1 MWNDLQSQKGLF
13 IVISGPSGTGKTTV
27 IKALCESDPTLAFSI
42 SATTRPP
49 RSDETN
55 GVDYHFLDQTE
66 FEDLIRCGGFLE
78 WVKYG
83 EHYYGTLKSTMESTI
98 ESSKDLIL
106 EIDVHGAKKIKDLGI
121 RYTSIFLLPPSLES
135 LEKRL
140 RNRKTESDSELEQR
154 LLTAKSEFEYIVDY
168 NYCVVNPDHN
178 VEKAVTQIRHIIS
191 AERFR
196 IDDELLASISQE
208 FSLPNSRTYA

>member
-1 MWNDLQSQKGLF
+1 MWNNLQSQKGLF

-27 IKALCESDPTLAFSI
+27 IRELCESDATLAFSI

-55 GVDYHFLDQTE
+55 GVDYHFLDRTE
-66 FEDLIRCGGFLE
+66 FEGLIQCGGFLE
-78 WVKYG
+78 WVEYG
-83 EHYYGTLKSTMESTI
+83 GHYYGTLKSTIESTI
-98 ESSKDLIL
+98 KKGKDLVL
-106 EIDVHGAKKIKDLGI
+106 EIDVHGAMKVKDLGI

-140 RNRKTESDSELEQR
+140 RNRKTESDSELQQR
-154 LLTAKSEFEYIVDY
+154 LLTAKSEFAYIADY

-196 IDDELLASISQE
+196 IDAQLLDAISQE
-208 FSLPNSRTYA
+208 FCC

>member
-1 MWNDLQSQKGLF
+1 MWNNQPSQKGLF
-13 IVISGPSGTGKTTV
+13 ILISGPSGTGKTTV
-27 IKALCESDPTLAFSI
+27 IKALCKNDTTLAFSI

-49 RSDETN
+49 RSDEVD
-55 GVDYHFLDQTE
+55 GVDYHFLDQAK
-66 FEDLIRCGGFLE
+66 FEDLIQCGGFLE

-83 EHYYGTLKSTMESTI
+83 GHYYGTLKSTIESTI
-98 ESSKDLIL
+98 ESGKDLIL

-154 LLTAKSEFEYIVDY
+154 LLTAKSEFEYIADY
-168 NYCVVNPDHN
+168 SYCIENPDHN
-178 VEKAVTQIRHIIS
+178 VEKAVTQIRDIIS
-191 AERFR
+191 AERCR
-196 IDDELLASISQE
+196 IDDQLLDAISQE
-208 FSLPNSRTYA
+208 FCC

>member
-1 MWNDLQSQKGLF
+1 MWNNLQSQKGLF

-27 IKALCESDPTLAFSI
+27 IKELCEGDTTLEFSI

-49 RSDETN
+49 RSDEIN

-66 FEDLIRCGGFLE
+66 FENLIQCGGFLE

-83 EHYYGTLKSTMESTI
+83 GHYYGTLKSTMESTI
-98 ESSKDLIL
+98 ETGKDLIL
-106 EIDVHGAKKIKDLGI
+106 EIDVHGAKKIKDFGI

-140 RNRKTESDSELEQR
+140 RNRRTESDSELQQR
-154 LLTAKSEFEYIVDY
+154 LLTAKSEFDYIADY
-168 NYCVVNPDHN
+168 EYCVVNPDHN
-178 VEKAVTQIRHIIS
+178 VKEAVTQIRHIIS

-196 IDDELLASISQE
+196 IDDQLLAAISQE
-208 FSLPNSRTYA
+208 FSSSQ

>member
-1 MWNDLQSQKGLF
+1 MWNNRPSQQGLF
-13 IVISGPSGTGKTTV
+13 IVISGPSGTGKTSV
-27 IKALCESDPTLAFSI
+27 IRALCESDPTLAFSI

-66 FEDLIRCGGFLE
+66 FEDLIQSDGFLE

-83 EHYYGTLKSTMESTI
+83 EHYYGTLKSTIESTV
-98 ESSKDLIL
+98 ESGKDLIL
-106 EIDVHGAKKIKDLGI
+106 EIDVHGAKKIRNLGI

-140 RNRKTESDSELEQR
+140 RNRKTESDSELQQR
-154 LLTAKSEFEYIVDY
+154 LLIARSESDFISGYDY
-168 NYCVVNPDHN
+168 CIVNPDHN

-191 AERFR
+191 AERCR
-196 IDDELLASISQE
+196 IDDQLLAAISQE
-208 FSLPNSRTYA
+208 FSAPQ

>member
-1 MWNDLQSQKGLF
+1 MWNNLQSQKGLF

-27 IKALCESDPTLAFSI
+27 IKELCEGDSTLEFSI
-42 SATTRPP
+42 SATTRPR
-49 RSDETN
+49 RSDEIN

-66 FEDLIRCGGFLE
+66 FENLIQCGGFLE

-83 EHYYGTLKSTMESTI
+83 GHYYGTLKSTMESTI
-98 ESSKDLIL
+98 ETGKDLIL

-140 RNRKTESDSELEQR
+140 RNRRTESDSELQQR
-154 LLTAKSEFEYIVDY
+154 LLTAKSEFDYVKDY
-168 NYCVVNPDHN
+168 NYCIVNPDHN
-178 VEKAVTQIRHIIS
+178 VKEAVTQIRNVIS

-196 IDDELLASISQE
+196 IDDQLLDAISQE
-208 FSLPNSRTYA
+208 FC